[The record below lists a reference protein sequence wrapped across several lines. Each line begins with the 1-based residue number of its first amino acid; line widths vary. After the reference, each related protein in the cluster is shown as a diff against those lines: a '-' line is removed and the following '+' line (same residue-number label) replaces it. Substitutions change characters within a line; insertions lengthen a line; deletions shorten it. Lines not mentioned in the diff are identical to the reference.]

1 MLQRRYT
8 TILKSEWERGNWSV
22 LNAYSYDNFYVEAIA
37 MIEASPADYVIS
49 IQGEFD
55 DDRGT
60 IISLDFATIAREEV
74 DQQP

>member
-8 TILKSEWERGNWSV
+8 TILKSEWEHGNWSV
-22 LNAYSYDNFYVEAIA
+22 LKAYSYDNFYVDAIA

-55 DDRGT
+55 DDRRT
-60 IISLDFATIAREEV
+60 IISLDFATIAREEL
-74 DQQP
+74 DQ